1 MDKLAQQAE
10 LMHKI
15 AEKILKI
22 LAKLDETT
30 RIAVINY
37 IFLLLILND
46 KKGPI
51 VAKAMTATF
60 LNNVMNSI
68 NEYFYTEDDE
78 CEPVH

>member
-1 MDKLAQQAE
+1 MDELAQQAE
-10 LMHKI
+10 LMHQI

-22 LAKLDETT
+22 LARLNETT

-37 IFLLLILND
+37 IFLLLILDN
-46 KKGPI
+46 KKGPL
-51 VAKAMTATF
+51 VAKAMAATF

-78 CEPVH
+78 CEPIH